1 MTQLTLSQH
10 GKVFRLVAPEGTYSY
25 YHPEK
30 LFTGLGWDAQTASLL
45 FARQAIESILILGL
59 GGGTVARQCRAL
71 FPAAHITGVE
81 VNPHVLDL
89 AHQNFALGSLG
100 IETINSSGES
110 FIKNTGAVF
119 DAIVDDM
126 WVPNATDLKPVFVEP
141 DWPQLISVRLKNHGL
156 YAVNLYSRGE
166 SRYEV
171 RTAMRRLAG
180 EFETLREVQPPMGQT
195 TVIVAGRQLPL
206 PRVARDRLRL
216 LPSQFADELRQIR
229 FRALLT

>member
-1 MTQLTLSQH
+1 MTLLTLAQH

-45 FARQAIESILILGL
+45 FATQAIESILILGL

-71 FPAAHITGVE
+71 FPEAHITGVE

-89 AHQNFALGSLG
+89 AHQKFALGALD

-110 FIKNTGAVF
+110 FIKSTSAVF

-126 WVPNATDLKPVFVEP
+126 WLPNATDVKPVFVEP
-141 DWPQLISVRLKNHGL
+141 DWPRLIAARLKNSGL
-156 YAVNLYSRGE
+156 YAVNLYSRAE
-166 SRYEV
+166 SSYEV
-171 RTAMRRLAG
+171 RTATRRLAA

-195 TVIVAGRQLPL
+195 TVIVAGRKLSS
-206 PRVARDRLRL
+206 PRQARDRLRS
-216 LPSQFADELRQIR
+216 LPRQFADELRSIK
-229 FRALLT
+229 FRSL